1 MKSIKKIFAVVLVL
15 CMVLSFAACHEKDE
29 IAVTV
34 GDVEFTSAYYMCAL
48 VFADSEAKTKV
59 QENLSEDESAEDIDY
74 YSKKIDGKKYTDWV
88 KDTALESLKMIA
100 AYKIKCEEAKID
112 LEDDVKSNAE
122 MYSSYYWSS
131 YGYQS
136 FLEPNG
142 ISEATYK
149 KYMLDSYYSNRYFE
163 FVYGKDGEKEIAA
176 DKVKE
181 EMYANFE
188 IADMLECSFTDKEK
202 TEVDSLKKQFNTY
215 YEDLKNGKR
224 TFEAVYNEYNKV
236 EKTEKDES
244 ADEDSEELKPLDEF
258 ATIIGSKDTDYASD
272 HFETVQ
278 KMKKNE
284 VKLVELDDD
293 AGLVILIKKD
303 IKADPYYTENLDIVV
318 RHLIA
323 DEEYEKDMKAF
334 AKDLKLEE
342 NTYATGQFKVKK
354 IVYPETTA

>member
-1 MKSIKKIFAVVLVL
+1 MKSLKKIFAAVLVL
-15 CMVLSFAACHEKDE
+15 CMLLSFTACHKKNE

-48 VFADSEAKTKV
+48 IFADSEAKTKV

-74 YSKKIDGKKYTDWV
+74 FSQKIDGKKYSDWV
-88 KDTALESLKMIA
+88 KTTALDNLKMIA
-100 AYKIKCEEAKID
+100 AYKIKCDEAKID

-131 YGYQS
+131 YGYQAL
-136 FLEPNG
+136 LEPNG
-142 ISEATYK
+142 VSEATYK
-149 KYMLDSYYSNRYFE
+149 KYMIDSYYSNRYFE

-181 EMYANFE
+181 KMYANFE
-188 IADMLECSFTDKEK
+188 IADVLECSFADIEEK
-202 TEVDSLKKQFNTY
+202 EVDNLKKQFNTY

-236 EKTEKDES
+236 EDTEKEENTD
-244 ADEDSEELKPLDEF
+244 ADSEELKPIDEL
-258 ATIIGSKDTDYASD
+258 ATLLGSEDTDYSSD

-278 KMKKNE
+278 KMKTNE

-293 AGLVILIKKD
+293 AGLAIIIKKD
-303 IKADPYYTENLDIVV
+303 IKADPYYIENLDLVA

-323 DEEYEKDMKAF
+323 DEEFEKDMETY

-354 IVYPETTA
+354 IEYPETTV